1 VAAQATSIYSNFISE
16 QVSLRTHRSQKITLS
31 THNRSNQTF
40 FPTKEQNFSLRTSR
54 NESLQHKCIRHTS
67 LYLGTTV
74 CPYNKKTF
82 SDHKLSQGTPCCHKS
97 ADKASFSLLRR
108 FNPRIVKKE
117 RTYTGVLPLKQLLY
131 NTEKCINKNKAPYLR
146 CHDYGRASC
155 IVSYGSLISST
166 HLFRYI

>member
-16 QVSLRTHRSQKITLS
+16 QVSLRAHRAQKITLS

-54 NESLQHKCIRHTS
+54 NESLQHKCIRHTL

-97 ADKASFSLLRR
+97 ADKLLSHFSEGSTQGLSK
-108 FNPRIVKKE
+108 KKE
-117 RTYTGVLPLKQLLY
+117 LTQVCYRLNNCCTIPINIYL
-131 NTEKCINKNKAPYLR
+131 NKNKPPYLR
-146 CHDYGRASC
+146 CFNMFSRQ
-155 IVSYGSLISST
+155 I
-166 HLFRYI
+166 